1 MSLFNILPV
10 IRSSWEENESRKEF
24 LEIRNLHCE
33 NISSFGGGGGREK
46 ESNEFLIS
54 FEEKI
59 LVRNESLEG
68 ILLSARID
76 KTRHDLESSVVSE
89 IS

>member
-24 LEIRNLHCE
+24 LEIRDLHCE
-33 NISSFGGGGGREK
+33 NILSFGRGREK